1 MMKKKSF
8 FVWLGGI
15 TAVMFTGIGAYYVA
29 SATET
34 ETTAKQP
41 SEYKKSEVFVS
52 LDNSISE
59 VVDGATFPAYC
70 QTSTPVGASETG
82 VALYTESGGAN
93 FSYANPIDMVG
104 KTKNDR
110 LIECFAVSGEDYA
123 LMDSLSIKLT
133 DSENVKNTVELYIHT
148 QGDIYARV
156 NYRGKSLSLSNEGTN
171 YGKYLWNNNYG
182 AWCSSYKF
190 SSTKTDGSVRP
201 FSFAMDYEAKEF
213 YLVMDTDNAFLML
226 DLDEVSHVGQGDLWE
241 GFTNDKAMLSVSMN
255 FRQTKKGG
263 MIVKSIAGN
272 NLDGIFERAE
282 DFSAPTVRYICEPS
296 YLQKMP
302 EAGVGVA
309 YPIPEISATDWFF
322 GECKDVTKK
331 IYRYNE
337 TDGEYTTKVETEL
350 SSGAFTP
357 TVAGKYA
364 IVYTAKNPFA
374 TAVSRLTFEV
384 IEELPAI
391 VAVLSSDYET
401 PVLMQS
407 LTIPNVQ
414 VLGGSGIIDVQETLY
429 YNGREIPLNQLRS
442 VEVTQAGIISLR
454 VECKGYTGD
463 SVVKYFPVEVQ
474 NNAVLIVE
482 ELPLLL
488 WTNSE
493 TVFPQAAAYDS
504 ATGEPVTVKITVDGE
519 ELDVNR
525 TYTPTKTSG
534 CVNVIYEAT
543 STSGTAKKT
552 FDIPVRNLS
561 QTTLRPSAY
570 MVAGAG
576 MTVSESNT
584 GVLLQTQTTGSEAY
598 WAYPVVTGYSNSAA
612 YVNVSVTEN
621 KKNFEYL
628 DVVFSD
634 FAKPTAEVFIRVYR
648 VCEASESMFY
658 LQVNGTGS
666 RFLVDGS
673 LNDENS
679 LVRFYVNTGNGCV
692 YNAVTHAIV
701 CALPDFTAPV
711 CKVSFRL
718 GGVTGEAGVEIKQIG
733 NQALNSRDTGW
744 TDRQGPMIAYDFALA
759 RDCYMAVGKEVKL
772 PSARAFD
779 LLSAGANVKVSV
791 THSDGTAVD
800 LKGKDTFTLEKVGT
814 YTIRYQ
820 ATDENNKVTTDEY
833 YYYSID
839 QIAPTLTVSKTVVE
853 TLKVGSTIV
862 LPSAKATDNLEGDLP
877 VYVYIRFLRDM
888 DMIEL
893 KTGNRFTFT
902 KTGEYEIRYFA
913 CDSDYNYVEY
923 VMRVTVT
930 E

>member
-1 MMKKKSF
+1 MMKNKSF
-8 FVWLGGI
+8 FAWLGGI

-34 ETTAKQP
+34 EPAAKQP

-70 QTSTPVGASETG
+70 QKTTPVGTSETG

-123 LMDSLSIKLT
+123 IMDSLSIKLT
-133 DSENVKNTVELYIHT
+133 DTENVKNTVELYIHT

-201 FSFAMDYEAKEF
+201 FSFAIDYEEKEF
-213 YLVMDTDNAFLML
+213 YLVMDTDDNFLML
-226 DLDEVSHVGQGDLWE
+226 DLDEVSHVGQGDLWD
-241 GFTNDKAMLSVSMN
+241 GFEKDKALLSVSMN

-263 MIVKSIAGN
+263 MIVKSIVGN
-272 NLDGIFERAE
+272 NLDGVFETAE
-282 DFSAPTVRYICEPS
+282 DFSAPTVRYICAPE
-296 YLQKMP
+296 YIEKMP
-302 EAGVGVA
+302 YAGVGVA

-322 GECKDVTKK
+322 GECKDINKE

-337 TDGEYTTKVETEL
+337 ADGAYTTKVETDL
-350 SSGAFTP
+350 WSGAFTP
-357 TVAGKYA
+357 TEAGKYA
-364 IVYTAKNPFA
+364 IVYTSKNPFA
-374 TAVSRLTFEV
+374 MTVSNLTFEV

-429 YNGREIPLNQLRS
+429 YNGKEIPLNQLRT
-442 VEVTQAGIISLR
+442 VEITEAGIISLR
-454 VECKGYTGD
+454 VECKGYTGET
-463 SVVKYFPVEVQ
+463 VVRYFPVEIKD
-474 NNAVLIVE
+474 NTVLIVE

-488 WTNSE
+488 WTGKQ
-493 TVFPQAAAYDS
+493 TVFPQAIAYDS
-504 ATGEPVTVKITVDGE
+504 ATGAPATVKISVDGV
-519 ELDVNR
+519 ELDEHR

-534 CVNVIYEAT
+534 NLKVKYEAQ
-543 STSGTAKKT
+543 SASGIAVKT
-552 FDIPVRNLS
+552 YDIPVRDIS
-561 QTTLRPSAY
+561 QTSLSPAAF
-570 MVAGAG
+570 MVAEEG

-584 GVLLQTQTTGSEAY
+584 GVLLQTGTTGAEAY

-634 FAKPTAEVFIRVYR
+634 YANPTAQTFVRVYR
-648 VCEASESMFY
+648 ECAASDSMFY
-658 LQVNGTGS
+658 LQINGTGS
-666 RFLVDGS
+666 KFLVDGS

-679 LVRFYVNTGNGCV
+679 LIRFYINTGSGYV
-692 YNAVTHAIV
+692 YNAVSHAVI
-701 CALPDFTAPV
+701 CELPDFKAEA
-711 CKVSFRL
+711 CKISFRL
-718 GGVTGEAGVEIKQIG
+718 GGVTGVAGVEIKQIG

-744 TDRQGPMIAYDFALA
+744 LDRQGPMIAYDFALK
-759 RDCYMAVGKEVKL
+759 RDCYMPVGREVKL
-772 PSARAFD
+772 PRARAFD
-779 LLSAGANVKVSV
+779 LLSASSSLEVSV
-791 THSDGTAVD
+791 TDPTGQKTA
-800 LKGKDTFTLEKVGT
+800 LTGKDAFSLEKVGT
-814 YTIRYQ
+814 YSILYK
-820 ATDENNKVTTDEY
+820 ATDENGKVTLDEY
-833 YYYSID
+833 YYYAID
-839 QIAPTLTVSKTVVE
+839 QIAPTLTISKTIAK
-853 TLKVGSTIV
+853 TLKAGSTIT
-862 LPSAKATDNLEGDLP
+862 LPNAIAKDNLEGELP
-877 VYVYIRFLRDM
+877 VYVYIRFKRDM
-888 DMIEL
+888 SMVEMKIGNTYVFTT
-893 KTGNRFTFT
+893 TGN
-902 KTGEYEIRYFA
+902 YEIRYFTH
-913 CDSDYNYVEY
+913 DSDYNYAEY
-923 VMRVTVT
+923 IMYVTVT